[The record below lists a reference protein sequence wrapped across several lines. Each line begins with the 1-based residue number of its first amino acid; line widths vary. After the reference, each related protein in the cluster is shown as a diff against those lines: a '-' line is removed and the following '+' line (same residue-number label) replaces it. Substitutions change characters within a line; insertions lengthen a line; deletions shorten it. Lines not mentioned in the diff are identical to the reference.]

1 MTDTKTDGHMTTMP
15 EFSYDELEAIN
26 RSLMESLVK
35 VAAVAPGIL
44 GDLEF
49 AHANRPN
56 HSKSFLALSDKDFY
70 NSVKMIL
77 NEARAVV
84 IGAKHGKN

>member
-1 MTDTKTDGHMTTMP
+1 MTYNKTDGHDNIVP
-15 EFSYDELEAIN
+15 EFSYDELVTIN
-26 RSLMESLVK
+26 KSLMESLVK
-35 VAAVAPGIL
+35 VAAITPGIL

-49 AHANRPN
+49 AHANRQN

-77 NEARAVV
+77 NEARAAV
-84 IGAKHGKN
+84 IGAKRGKN